1 MNTDMI
7 AFWIGVAGVVL
18 AVPLAIVGNLLTP
31 RVASYL
37 EKRKLI
43 KARKTRG
50 QALRIYNRIQAFREG
65 RRDRYSYYI
74 LLAGS
79 AVLCAIASSTIIIGV
94 LLISPSFEP
103 TNVFLLM
110 AFTLALFAVGFL
122 AVIYETARQLERFD
136 DYKKEFE
143 ERWGPLSESDL
154 K

>member
-1 MNTDMI
+1 MRDAN
-7 AFWIGVAGVVL
+7 F
-18 AVPLAIVGNLLTP
+18 
-31 RVASYL
+31 
-37 EKRKLI
+37 
-43 KARKTRG
+43 KARKTKD

-103 TNVFLLM
+103 TMLFLLI
-110 AFTLALFAVGFL
+110 ALILALFAVGFL
-122 AVIYETARQLERFD
+122 AGIYETARQLERFD

-143 ERWGPLSESDL
+143 ERWGPLSEDDL
-154 K
+154 KA